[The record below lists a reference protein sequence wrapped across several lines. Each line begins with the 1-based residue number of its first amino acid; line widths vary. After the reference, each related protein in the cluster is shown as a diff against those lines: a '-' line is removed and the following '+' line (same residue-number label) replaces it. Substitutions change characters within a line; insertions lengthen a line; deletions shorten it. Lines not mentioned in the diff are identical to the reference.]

1 MGIPRYKGYVSIKA
15 IVCKGGTTMKTN
27 KILVLV
33 HDGAED
39 LELWYPVYRIR
50 EEGYLVHMASEKR
63 GMLFKG
69 KYGVPYVSD
78 VSWDDVE
85 AADYDGLLIPG
96 GWAPDKMRRF
106 ERVKKLVRDFD
117 ASEKPIGQICHAGW
131 VTISAGIM
139 DGVKVTSTIGI
150 KDDME
155 NAGATWIN
163 DPVVVDDN
171 IVSSRKPEDLTQYMV
186 AFIDLLKK

>member
-1 MGIPRYKGYVSIKA
+1 
-15 IVCKGGTTMKTN
+15 MKTN

-33 HDGAED
+33 HDLAED

-69 KYGVPYVSD
+69 KYGVPYTSD
-78 VSWDDVE
+78 VSWDDIH

-106 ERVKKLVRDFD
+106 ERVKELVRDFD
-117 ASEKPIGQICHAGW
+117 AQGKPIGQICHGAS

-139 DGVKVTSTIGI
+139 NGVKVTSTPGI
-150 KDDME
+150 MDDLK
-155 NAGATWIN
+155 NAGAVWIN
-163 DPVVVDDN
+163 EPVVVDDN

-186 AFIDLLKK
+186 AFINLLEQGR

>member
-1 MGIPRYKGYVSIKA
+1 
-15 IVCKGGTTMKTN
+15 MKMN

-33 HDGAED
+33 HDQAED
-39 LELWYPVYRIR
+39 LELWYPVYRLR

-69 KYGVPYVSD
+69 KYGIPYASD
-78 VSWDDVE
+78 ISWDDIG
-85 AADYDGLLIPG
+85 ASDYDGLLIPG
-96 GWAPDKMRRF
+96 GWAPDKIRRF
-106 ERVKKLVRDFD
+106 ERVKELVRDFD
-117 ASEKPIGQICHAGW
+117 AAEKPIGQICHGGW

-139 DGVKVTSTIGI
+139 TGVKVTSTIGI

-155 NAGATWIN
+155 NAGALWIN

-171 IVSSRKPEDLTQYMV
+171 IVSSRKPEDLSQYMV
-186 AFIDLLKK
+186 AFIQLLERQK

>member
-1 MGIPRYKGYVSIKA
+1 
-15 IVCKGGTTMKTN
+15 MKTN

-33 HDGAED
+33 HDLAED
-39 LELWYPVYRIR
+39 LELWYPIYRIR

-63 GMLFKG
+63 GMFFKG
-69 KYGVPYVSD
+69 KYGVPYSSD
-78 VSWDDVE
+78 ISWDDVE

-106 ERVKKLVRDFD
+106 EKVKQLVRDFD
-117 ASEKPIGQICHAGW
+117 ADGKPIGQICHAGW

-139 DGVKVTSTIGI
+139 DGVKVTSTPGI
-150 KDDME
+150 MDDMK

-163 DPVVVDDN
+163 EPVVVDEN

-186 AFIDLLKK
+186 AFIKLLDDKK